1 MRSVEDSEDVFGS
14 TYEKYSCSVGYKYQQ
29 QHSRNS
35 NLDAGNWRD
44 AFETI
49 FMSILKPEDVITKET
64 LKLSD
69 YCALGRSPSSPDIS
83 LREIWIWSSTSFQ
96 KSRNLP
102 SLRLKELEL
111 TIQSPE
117 AIATFFSIP
126 ELVELLAVFLNSQE
140 LARLSATS
148 SAIDNVCSP
157 ILWRYFSYKNS
168 VDNKQKQVRIEQLK
182 GLVRRGHHTRSFH
195 ADALILVLYV
205 NGINETLDDSS
216 STTSTTTTRP
226 AWLPAPN
233 PHMFVNSFKD
243 PSQGIQDIEKFDA
256 SNKLRQLCWL
266 LELNPCLTYVTLS
279 ALEPKT
285 TDNSHILA
293 RAIASLSRLKHL
305 RVEFFASA
313 GPGPWIEGIKTLFF
327 SCPVSLQSLELRT
340 YHSSG
345 PLVSLAGLSSSSSP
359 SPAISSDTI
368 LNPMV
373 DAPIM
378 RDGPLHLLK
387 ELQLPI
393 LTAMPLA
400 DYSRI
405 LKHCPNIDTF
415 SVVPLVNECVPI
427 VAELTP
433 SVKEHCKHIRHVRI
447 NRTTSWWYDWDPY
460 LILDGLHSPLESLQ
474 IEFYDEGREV
484 VNKDHAISSFHRH
497 SSTLKDIRLLSCEIL
512 SDEVIRSIL
521 GTCAVL
527 ERLELSDRSDRQ
539 AVASLSELVAYK
551 WVCTDLKYL
560 RMTIDWGGFSDP
572 TPSHLPAYYVRRSNS
587 PPLPLS
593 EQDKEVWEQLEG
605 LYRQIGSLVR
615 LEVLDLSV
623 YFGRMNRNPY
633 QPIDPTNEWSQHFPT
648 FDTSFRSPD
657 RFPLLLSLGTHASGR
672 QGYLS
677 WLSGIKNL
685 KELRGS
691 VHLGNPENAMTLKQ
705 PELEWMVENWPKLR
719 VLELLP
725 YQDEPPVHVNHGDYC
740 HVNWVMKRKPGLDL
754 RRRWRS
760 PGSPWD
766 GLWSQ
771 SELSR
776 LIDACN

>member
-1 MRSVEDSEDVFGS
+1 M
-14 TYEKYSCSVGYKYQQ
+14 Q
-29 QHSRNS
+29 
-35 NLDAGNWRD
+35 
-44 AFETI
+44 
-49 FMSILKPEDVITKET
+49 
-64 LKLSD
+64 
-69 YCALGRSPSSPDIS
+69 
-83 LREIWIWSSTSFQ
+83 
-96 KSRNLP
+96 
-102 SLRLKELEL
+102 
-111 TIQSPE
+111 E

-126 ELVELLAVFLNSQE
+126 ELVELLSVFLRSQE

-148 SAIDNVCSP
+148 SALDTVCSP

-182 GLVRRGHHTRSFH
+182 GLVRRGRHTRSFH

-205 NGINETLDDSS
+205 NGISETLDDSS
-216 STTSTTTTRP
+216 STTSTTTRP
-226 AWLPAPN
+226 AWLPAPDPKSTLQN
-233 PHMFVNSFKD
+233 VRFSSMTRLTRLVCSMFINAFKD
-243 PSQGIQDIEKFDA
+243 PSEGIQAIEQFDS
-256 SNKLRQLCWL
+256 SNKFRQLCWL

-285 TDNSHILA
+285 TENNRILA

-313 GPGPWIEGIKTLFF
+313 GPGPWIEGIRTLFF

-359 SPAISSDTI
+359 LPAISLEAT
-368 LNPMV
+368 LNPIV

-378 RDGPLHLLK
+378 RDGPLHHLK

-393 LTAMPLA
+393 LTAMPLK

-405 LKHCPNIDTF
+405 LEQCPNIDTF
-415 SVVPLVNECVPI
+415 SVVPLVDECVPI

-433 SVKEHCKHIRHVRI
+433 SVKEYCKHIRHVRI

-460 LILDGLHSPLESLQ
+460 HILDGLHSPLESLQ
-474 IEFYDEGREV
+474 IEFYDEGGEV
-484 VNKDHAISSFHRH
+484 DNKDHAISSFHRH
-497 SSTLKDIRLLSCEIL
+497 SATLKDVRLLSCEKL

-521 GTCAVL
+521 GTCVVL

-539 AVASLSELVAYK
+539 AVANLSELVAYK
-551 WVCTDLKYL
+551 WVCTYLKHL
-560 RMTIDWGGFSDP
+560 KMTIDWGSFSEP
-572 TPSHLPAYYVRRSNS
+572 TLSHLPAYYLRRSNS
-587 PPLPLS
+587 PPRPLS
-593 EQDKEVWEQLEG
+593 EQDKELWEQLEG

-633 QPIDPTNEWSQHFPT
+633 QPIVPADEWSQLLAT
-648 FDTSFRSPD
+648 YDTSFRSPD
-657 RFPLLLSLGTHASGR
+657 RLPLLLSLGTHASGR
-672 QGYLS
+672 HGYLS
-677 WLSGIKNL
+677 WLSGLKNL

-725 YQDEPPVHVNHGDYC
+725 YQDEPPVLVDHEDYA

-760 PGSPWD
+760 PGPPWD
-766 GLWSQ
+766 GLWSKA
-771 SELSR
+771 ELSG
-776 LIDACN
+776 LIDASYEK